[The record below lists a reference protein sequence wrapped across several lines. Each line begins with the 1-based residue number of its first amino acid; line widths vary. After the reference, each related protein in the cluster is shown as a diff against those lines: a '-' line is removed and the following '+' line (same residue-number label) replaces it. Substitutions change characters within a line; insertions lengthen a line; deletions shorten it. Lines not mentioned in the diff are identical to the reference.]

1 MTEPHRQTVTVI
13 LQAMQLITLVV
24 GVATIFMTVGRK
36 DERLAQ
42 NTNEIAEL
50 RDIASDLVK
59 TSIEA
64 TTTNRDQ
71 DRSLDDL
78 RTRLARLENA
88 R

>member
-1 MTEPHRQTVTVI
+1 MTEPNRQTVTVI
-13 LQAMQLITLVV
+13 LQALQLVTLVI
-24 GVATIFMTVGRK
+24 GVAAVFLTVGRR
-36 DERLAQ
+36 DERLSQ

>member
-1 MTEPHRQTVTVI
+1 MTEPNRQTVTVI

-24 GVATIFMTVGRK
+24 GVATIFLTVGRR
-36 DERLAQ
+36 DERLSQ
-42 NTNEIAEL
+42 NTSEIAEL

>member
-1 MTEPHRQTVTVI
+1 MTEPNRQTVTVI
-13 LQAMQLITLVV
+13 LQALQLVTLVI
-24 GVATIFMTVGRK
+24 GVAAVFLTVGRR
-36 DERLAQ
+36 DERLSQ

-71 DRSLDDL
+71 DRILDDL